1 MLAAI
6 RQALLDFA
14 ADGGQRTVSIGGV
27 SFSYASFDEL
37 TRLETM
43 FASRVKAD
51 ELRAQG
57 KTPWAIRTRM
67 AAAR

>member
-6 RQALLDFA
+6 RQAMLDFA
-14 ADGGQRTVSIGGV
+14 QDGGQRTISIGGA
-27 SFSYASFDEL
+27 SFSYATFDEL
-37 TRLETM
+37 TKLETM

-57 KTPWAIRTRM
+57 RSPWAIRTRM
-67 AAAR
+67 AVG